1 MEKRGVIEKGRT
13 PEEDQP
19 FRRDEKPAA
28 AEGEKTADTSRVN
41 DDHLTSR
48 AADQLQNQLG

>member
-28 AEGEKTADTSRVN
+28 TSGEKQADSGRVD
-41 DDHLTSR
+41 DDHTTTR
-48 AADQLQNQLG
+48 AADHLQSQLG